1 MAPSVQHYFQAIVN
15 SFGGIG
21 TVCVV
26 FDTLGSHTV
35 YDLKLRLA
43 QTTSI
48 AVGQQRITT
57 VGGHLLTDSHVLFA
71 DLQGPAIFNLSVS
84 LRGGRSAILPD
95 PTSFIQ
101 EDELLEHPEKKCRLN
116 EPTSLPLRLHCTA
129 ESSSQSKKINERPT
143 NTPEKTKG
151 KERETRK
158 RKQRE

>member
-1 MAPSVQHYFQAIVN
+1 MAPLTQHYFQAIVN

-26 FDTLGSHTV
+26 FNALGSHTV

-57 VGGHLLTDSHVLFA
+57 VGGHLLADSHVLFA

-84 LRGGRSAILPD
+84 LRGGRSTFISD
-95 PTSFIQ
+95 PTLLTQ
-101 EDELLEHPEKKCRLN
+101 DDE
-116 EPTSLPLRLHCTA
+116 SL
-129 ESSSQSKKINERPT
+129 
-143 NTPEKTKG
+143 
-151 KERETRK
+151 
-158 RKQRE
+158 